1 MPTPPF
7 YPHDAPPDAPLPGV
21 RTSHRF
27 LLLLTELN
35 RAWRMR
41 LDQRL
46 KPLGLSLATGGV
58 LWSLAARGTL
68 TQIQLARHIGIEG
81 SSLVRQVDKLEAEGL
96 VRRIQSPEDRRANLL
111 ELTEAGAPL
120 AQRVIAEGV
129 AVRDELFDGIPDA
142 DLETTMRTL
151 HLLRTRLPD

>member
-1 MPTPPF
+1 MPQAHF
-7 YPHDAPPDAPLPGV
+7 YPHAAPLPGV

-35 RAWRMR
+35 RSWRMR

-46 KPLGLSLATGGV
+46 KPLGISLASGGV
-58 LWSLAARGTL
+58 LWALAVRGRL
-68 TQIQLARHIGIEG
+68 SQIQLARHIGIEG
-81 SSLVRQVDKLEAEGL
+81 SSLVRQIDKLEAEGH
-96 VRRIQSPEDRRANLL
+96 VRRIQNPQDRRANLV
-111 ELTEAGAPL
+111 ELTETGSSL
-120 AQRVIAEGV
+120 AASVIAEGV
-129 AVRDELFDGIPDA
+129 AVRDGLFEGIPDA

>member
-1 MPTPPF
+1 MPKPPF
-7 YPHDAPPDAPLPGV
+7 YPYDAPLPGA

-27 LLLLTELN
+27 LFLLTELN

-58 LWSLAARGTL
+58 LWSLAARSTL

-96 VRRIQSPEDRRANLL
+96 VRRVRNPEDRRANLL
-111 ELTEAGAPL
+111 ELTEAGEPL
-120 AQRVIAEGV
+120 ARRVIAEGV
-129 AVRDELFDGIPDA
+129 AVRDELFEGIPDA
-142 DLETTMRTL
+142 DLETTLRTL